1 MPLQLGSSGGWVPL
15 KNLAAGSTP
24 VVSAILATENGLV
37 ELWRSTPWT
46 PAPITV
52 SGRITVPAWALYSD
66 LILIGGGGGGSGG
79 NGGNGIGGS
88 KGSPG
93 AWAQTTWIMKPGR
106 ELIIAIGAGG
116 AGGTANN
123 VGPGSA
129 GGATKVT
136 FSDQSWSL
144 TASGGAPGVGTST
157 GQGDAVAPS
166 LYKFTGGG
174 DPWEVTGGG
183 AGRYNLNGPI
193 PGGGGGQGDGGIF
206 NGAQAGRPGGRGQV
220 WVRFRPG

>member
-1 MPLQLGSSGGWVPL
+1 MPLQLGSSGGWAPL
-15 KNLAAGSTP
+15 KNLSAGSTP

-37 ELWRSTPWT
+37 ELWRSTPGL
-46 PAPITV
+46 PAPVTEN
-52 SGRITVPAWALYSD
+52 GRIAAPAWALYAD

-79 NGGNGIGGS
+79 NGGNGAGGS

-93 AWAQTTWIMKPGR
+93 EWSQTSRVMKPGL
-106 ELIIAIGAGG
+106 ELIVSIGAGG
-116 AGGTANN
+116 KGGTANN
-123 VGPGSA
+123 VGPGSP
-129 GGATKVT
+129 GGTTKVSA
-136 FSDQSWSL
+136 SDSSWMLS
-144 TASGGAPGVGTST
+144 AAGGAPGVGTST
-157 GQGDAVAPS
+157 GQGDAYAPS
-166 LYKFTGGG
+166 LYRFTGGG
-174 DPWEVTGGG
+174 EPWEVTGGG